1 MFIKKINLK
10 ILKNCVSLP
19 RSTTSSISSQ
29 AAILKKQMVSFHILS
44 LIIQIY
50 EVRRG
55 QIG

>member
-1 MFIKKINLK
+1 MCIKKINLK
-10 ILKNCVSLP
+10 IWKNCVSLP
-19 RSTTSSISSQ
+19 RSTTSSIFSQ